1 MVMGRKT
8 GAEIKKRQMKRR
20 LSALQ
25 ATTRAIGRLKVA
37 QKRKELQKKNEQK
50 RRNSVLGQF
59 VTSNL

>member
-1 MVMGRKT
+1 
-8 GAEIKKRQMKRR
+8 MKRR
-20 LSALQ
+20 LSALR